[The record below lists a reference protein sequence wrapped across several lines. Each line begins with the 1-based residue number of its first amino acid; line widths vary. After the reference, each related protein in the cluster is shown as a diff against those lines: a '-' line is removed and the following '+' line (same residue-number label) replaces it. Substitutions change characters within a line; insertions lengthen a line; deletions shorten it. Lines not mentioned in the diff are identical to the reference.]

1 MDTLHQHLFES
12 VYLLL
17 LSGDGDSK
25 AVCDPSYYHFSIDGL
40 CKENHFREYFG
51 PSDLKTIYD
60 FCQILDTQQQ
70 ISKKPVALTVS
81 AEDRIVTKALFLVG
95 AYMILMLDMD
105 EVNLADRFQGSIVPF
120 GDVVHEDKGSE
131 FGLDLQDCFAALSK
145 AKDLRWVDFS
155 PGGFDSHEYTH
166 FDNPLNADMH
176 EIVPGKLI
184 AMRGP
189 RDLPGDAEWLDVLRE
204 DGSFSH
210 RDFSPQYYASLL
222 HEFDVQVVVR
232 CNTPQYDRRGLEDA
246 GILVVDLVYEDGG
259 CPPVDIMA
267 KFMAVVEAV
276 PGAVAVHGA
285 SGLGRS
291 GTLIGLYMMKHHGFT
306 AREAMGWMRIVRPG
320 RYAHF
325 LFPAQESIVP
335 R

>member
-1 MDTLHQHLFES
+1 ME
-12 VYLLL
+12 
-17 LSGDGDSK
+17 G
-25 AVCDPSYYHFSIDGL
+25 
-40 CKENHFREYFG
+40 
-51 PSDLKTIYD
+51 
-60 FCQILDTQQQ
+60 
-70 ISKKPVALTVS
+70 
-81 AEDRIVTKALFLVG
+81 
-95 AYMILMLDMD
+95 
-105 EVNLADRFQGSIVPF
+105 
-120 GDVVHEDKGSE
+120 KG
-131 FGLDLQDCFAALSK
+131 GNAALQQCMVV
-145 AKDLRWVDFS
+145 LRC
-155 PGGFDSHEYTH
+155 H
-166 FDNPLNADMH
+166 AC
-176 EIVPGKLI
+176 
-184 AMRGP
+184 
-189 RDLPGDAEWLDVLRE
+189 DLPGDAEWLDVLRE

-246 GILVVDLVYEDGG
+246 GILVVDLIYEDGG